1 MERWFGGENLHQCV
15 RVHASEVLGVEPPI
29 QAVHELS
36 RTPECPFHRDLL
48 IEDHADH
55 QRERTDRKQMIC
67 IGIAGQVE
75 IVVRHRMILAHGSGR
90 LYFQALLRGQTLEM
104 HIPAKADYGVRA
116 LLVLA
121 ESGEPETAERLAE
134 VQGLPARFLGAI
146 MNDLRRAGLV
156 VSQRG
161 SEGGYRLSRPAS
173 EITLAEV
180 IRALVGPL
188 AEIRGQRPEVTEYK
202 GAAENLQDVWVAVR
216 SALRGV
222 LEHVTLEQVSTGSLP
237 DNIVALTKDPDAWKP
252 H

>member
-1 MERWFGGENLHQCV
+1 
-15 RVHASEVLGVEPPI
+15 
-29 QAVHELS
+29 
-36 RTPECPFHRDLL
+36 
-48 IEDHADH
+48 
-55 QRERTDRKQMIC
+55 
-67 IGIAGQVE
+67 
-75 IVVRHRMILAHGSGR
+75 
-90 LYFQALLRGQTLEM
+90 
-104 HIPAKADYGVRA
+104 
-116 LLVLA
+116 
-121 ESGEPETAERLAE
+121 
-134 VQGLPARFLGAI
+134 

>member
-1 MERWFGGENLHQCV
+1 M
-15 RVHASEVLGVEPPI
+15 
-29 QAVHELS
+29 
-36 RTPECPFHRDLL
+36 
-48 IEDHADH
+48 
-55 QRERTDRKQMIC
+55 
-67 IGIAGQVE
+67 
-75 IVVRHRMILAHGSGR
+75 
-90 LYFQALLRGQTLEM
+90 M

-121 ESGEPETAERLAE
+121 ESGEPETAERLAA
-134 VQGLPARFLGAI
+134 VQDLPARFLGAI
-146 MNDLRRAGLV
+146 LNDLRRAGLV

-173 EITLAEV
+173 EISLAEV

-188 AEIRGQRPEVTEYK
+188 AEIRGQRPEVTEYE

-222 LEHVTLEQVSTGSLP
+222 LEHVTLEQVATGSLP
-237 DNIVALTKDPDAWKP
+237 ENVVALTKNPDAWKP